1 MLDGIIANGLSVFFI
16 ISSVTLAKIFPVIDP
31 SLSMANQDYVS
42 RSPAKKKRK
51 PRNGKQPVQHSSGLP
66 LKAKLI
72 SLLLVILIGVFSYG
86 LWSLKTDPSTKTP
99 LLESVK
105 KVQDKKQQNKST
117 ELPKPPKEK
126 WTYVKDLA
134 SKEIEVGEYKV
145 VEKGPYKMQCGSF
158 RTQKQAEVLKARI
171 AFAGLEAQVKSV
183 TGKSGLWHKVFLGPY
198 PRKRLAEKD
207 KHKLKRNNINYCQIW
222 LWE

>member
-1 MLDGIIANGLSVFFI
+1 MLSSISVFFI

-51 PRNGKQPVQHSSGLP
+51 PRNDKKPVKHSSGLP
-66 LKAKLI
+66 IKAKLV
-72 SLLLVILIGVFSYG
+72 SLLLVSLIGAFSYG

-99 LLESVK
+99 LVESVK
-105 KVQDKKQQNKST
+105 ATPDNKSTKKTT

-171 AFAGLEAQVKSV
+171 AFTGLEPQVKSV
-183 TGKSGLWHKVFLGPY
+183 TGKSCLWHKLFLGPY

-222 LWE
+222 LWQ